1 MFNERLAS
9 MDQHPTVENGTE
21 LCLAAPCIHPE
32 TIQRVLT
39 AMPQAELLA
48 ELSEFYKLFG
58 DGTRLRILAALS
70 IAELCVCDLSA
81 LLDMKQPAVSH
92 QLRVLKQGR
101 VVRAR
106 REGKVIYY
114 ALNDEHIRHVLRVG
128 LEHLGEPTE
137 MVEAI

>member
-1 MFNERLAS
+1 M
-9 MDQHPTVENGTE
+9 
-21 LCLAAPCIHPE
+21 PE
-32 TIQRVLT
+32 
-39 AMPQAELLA
+39 AGLLA
-48 ELSEFYKLFG
+48 ELSDFYKLFG

-81 LLDMKQPAVSH
+81 LLEMKQPAVSH

-101 VVRAR
+101 IVRAR
-106 REGKVIYY
+106 REGKVVYY

-137 MVEAI
+137 TAEAI

>member
-1 MFNERLAS
+1 M
-9 MDQHPTVENGTE
+9 E
-21 LCLAAPCIHPE
+21 LCLTAPCIHPE
-32 TIQRVLT
+32 TIRKV
-39 AMPQAELLA
+39 AAEMPETGLLA
-48 ELSEFYKLFG
+48 ELAEFYKLFG
-58 DGTRLRILAALS
+58 DGTRLRILAALG

-106 REGKVIYY
+106 REGKVVYY

-128 LEHLGEPTE
+128 WEHLGEQPET
-137 MVEAI
+137 VEAI